1 MATVLVTGASGM
13 LGQHLVP
20 MLEDKGHR
28 VLTPS
33 REDVD
38 LTDAAA
44 TSAYMTQHRS
54 MLLFIVQHLLPES
67 LRAKHRNIIRLMQ
80 MFLWA

>member
-44 TSAYMTQHRS
+44 TSAYMDSTQIDAVVHCAAFVAGIAS
-54 MLLFIVQHLLPES
+54 S
-67 LRAKHRNIIRLMQ
+67 KASKHH
-80 MFLWA
+80 